1 MKTAK
6 IRNRM
11 LLFLTT
17 LILLQTRA
25 WCLPSTDTLKVAVR
39 IDNPYYSFENES
51 GDVVGL
57 EIDILNEIS
66 KEVGYDKVE
75 YCKMS
80 DIHQC
85 LDALEKRDVHAV
97 LGFPSFYDGDVSNV
111 STSSEIVTTNLCM
124 MAKNEIVESI
134 NSGGAE
140 KYTAVF
146 EHNTN
151 NYAIVANL
159 GASLYYIAGSQEEV
173 LDTVLSGK
181 AQVMICDGDCMSLL
195 LSERGLEEEFDVVR
209 SNISTVGYTIA
220 LRKGDNALLRDI
232 NEGILKVHINGKYE
246 EILGRWVKASREVDI
261 QKTIKQFILIVVI
274 ILLVALVYIFLSW
287 RVRSILKRK
296 VSDMTKELEKNLQQ
310 LQYESG
316 LRNQIIE
323 HSPSIM
329 VLCDSDGNVVLM
341 NSAAKKIIGLT
352 DLDCNKKPV
361 YTLPIIG
368 DLVTSL
374 ITTAGFPS
382 IHCTD
387 DFLIPYR
394 VDSLS
399 KRSYRC
405 SIADV
410 YLHNSQEGFLI
421 TASDVTK
428 EENKKQE
435 IIEQEKSAALSRLVA
450 GIAHEIKNPLT
461 GIQNFAD
468 LIKTEKGNQ
477 QFWDYFSEYV
487 PMEISRISRL
497 IESLMDY
504 AKPSKGTKR
513 YAEVAP
519 LINECTYLV
528 NTAAR
533 SAKISLEISIQE
545 DMWIYVVRDQIK
557 QVIINIIVNSMEA
570 VERCRANIDDS
581 APNRGIR
588 IQAYRDSKNVIIIV
602 SDDGEGMS
610 EDALRNC
617 MDPFFT
623 TKERGTGLGL
633 AISRQFVQEN
643 GGAMSIDSEINKGTT
658 ITLTF
663 KEAKHEKENFNH

>member
-6 IRNRM
+6 IRNKI
-11 LLFLTT
+11 LLFLIA
-17 LILLQTRA
+17 LLLLQTRA
-25 WCLPSTDTLKVAVR
+25 WCIPSTDVLKVAVR
-39 IDNPYYSFENES
+39 VDNPYYAYENES
-51 GDVVGL
+51 GEVTGL
-57 EIDILNEIS
+57 EIDILNAIAKEI
-66 KEVGYDKVE
+66 GYDRVE
-75 YCKMS
+75 YCPMN
-80 DIHQC
+80 DIHHC
-85 LDALEKRDVHAV
+85 LDSLKNREVHAV
-97 LGFPSFYDGDVSNV
+97 LGLPSFYDGDVSNI
-111 STSSEIVTTNLCM
+111 STSSEIITTDLCM
-124 MAKNEIVESI
+124 MAKNEIIEAI
-134 NSGGAE
+134 NSNGTE
-140 KYTAVF
+140 KYIAAF

-173 LDTVLSGK
+173 LDMVLSDK
-181 AQVMICDGDCMSLL
+181 AQVMICDGNCMSSL
-195 LSERGLEEEFDVVR
+195 LSERGLEEEFGVVR

-232 NEGILKVHINGKYE
+232 NEGILKVHIDGKYE
-246 EILGRWVKASREVDI
+246 EILSHYVKASREVDI
-261 QKTIKQFILIVVI
+261 QKIIKRFILIVVAI
-274 ILLVALVYIFLSW
+274 SFVALVYFFLSW
-287 RVRSILKRK
+287 RVRGILKQK
-296 VSDMTKELEKNLQQ
+296 VSDMTEELEKNLQQ

-323 HSPSIM
+323 HSPNIM

-341 NSAAKKIIGLT
+341 NSAAKKIIGFS
-352 DLDCNKKPV
+352 DYDCTQKSV
-361 YTLPIIG
+361 YALPIIG
-368 DLVTSL
+368 DLVASL
-374 ITTAGFPS
+374 IKTAGFAS
-382 IHCTD
+382 LHCTD

-405 SIADV
+405 NIANV
-410 YLHNSQEGFLI
+410 YLHNSQDGFLI

-435 IIEQEKSAALSRLVA
+435 IIEQEKSTALSRLVA
-450 GIAHEIKNPLT
+450 GIAHEIKNPLA

-468 LIKTEKGNQ
+468 LIKTEKENQ

-487 PMEISRISRL
+487 PIEISRISRL

-504 AKPSKGTKR
+504 AKPSKGTKTC
-513 YAEVAP
+513 AEVKP
-519 LINECTYLV
+519 LINECTYLIS
-528 NTAAR
+528 TAAR
-533 SAKISLEISIQE
+533 SANISLEIDIQE

-570 VERCRANIDDS
+570 VERFRANTDDS
-581 APNRGIR
+581 DPNRGIR
-588 IQAYRDSKNVIIIV
+588 IQAYRDADRVKINI
-602 SDDGEGMS
+602 SDNGEGMS
-610 EDALRNC
+610 EEALRNC

-643 GGAMSIDSEINKGTT
+643 GGTMSIGSEVNKGTT

-663 KEAKHEKENFNH
+663 KEDKHEKENFNH